1 MARAPNIESEEACV
15 NRCFRS
21 DLCSTSP
28 SMTQSGP
35 DYAEEDAVVTDFDIF
50 LSHNSVDKASVEIV
64 AHKLQTE
71 GLNPWL
77 DKWCLV
83 PGRPWQQELATILRS
98 CPTIGVFIGQNGLG
112 DWAREE
118 LLVAQDR
125 AAKERSFRLI
135 PILLPGVS
143 DPFDYGKLPPFLA
156 QRTWVDFRRGLD
168 LPRPLRTLVSA
179 VKGLPPGSGIPSEV
193 DEQQC
198 PYRGLQLFDEEH
210 AEFFFGRE
218 RDIQRLLEKLKASR
232 FVAVLGAS
240 GSGKSSLTRAGLIPA
255 LKQGALPQSANW
267 TICVITPGSQP
278 LTTLAAHLMHVC
290 ASQEMM
296 HRTLDQLI
304 EDERTLYLAVALSLV
319 NKKNSRIVLVIDQ
332 FEEVF
337 TLCRDERERTQFL
350 ANLIYASSVP
360 EGQCMVLVTMR
371 ADFLPKCA
379 DFPDLA
385 ARVAAEQFLV
395 SPMDADMLRQAIEEP
410 VRRVGLSFEP
420 GLVDK
425 ILNDVANQPGA
436 LPLLE
441 HALLELWKR
450 RQGRTLTLD
459 GYRESG
465 GVTGAIAKTAEEIFK
480 SFHPVEQRI
489 VRRIMLRLTQLGE
502 GTEDTRRRASIEE
515 LVTAQE
521 EADVVERVVRAMVDA
536 HLLTTSG
543 A

>member
-1 MARAPNIESEEACV
+1 M
-15 NRCFRS
+15 
-21 DLCSTSP
+21 
-28 SMTQSGP
+28 
-35 DYAEEDAVVTDFDIF
+35 TDFDIF
-50 LSHNSVDKASVEIV
+50 LSHNSADKASVESIG
-64 AHKLQTE
+64 HKLQTE
-71 GLNPWL
+71 GLKPWL
-77 DKWCLV
+77 DKWHLV
-83 PGRPWQQELATILRS
+83 PGQPWQQALATILRS
-98 CPTIGVFIGQNGLG
+98 CPSIGVFVGQSGLG

-143 DPFDYGKLPPFLA
+143 DPFDSGKLPPFLA

-168 LPRPLRTLVSA
+168 QPQPLRTLVNA
-179 VKGLPPGSGIPSEV
+179 IKGLPPGSGLPRGVSAW
-193 DEQQC
+193 QR
-198 PYRGLQLFDEEH
+198 PYRGLEPFDEEH

-218 RDIQRLLEKLKASR
+218 RDIQRLLEKLKATR

-267 TICVITPGSQP
+267 TICVLTPGSLP
-278 LTTLAAHLMHVC
+278 LTTLAAHLLHLC
-290 ASQEMM
+290 NSQQTMLSM
-296 HRTLDQLI
+296 LDHLI
-304 EDERTLYLAVALSLV
+304 EDQRALYLAVALSLV
-319 NKKNSRIVLVIDQ
+319 NKKTNRMVLVIDQ

-337 TLCRDERERTQFL
+337 TLCRDEQERAQFL
-350 ANLIYASSVP
+350 ANLVYASSVP

-379 DFPDLA
+379 GFPEFA
-385 ARVAAEQFLV
+385 ARVAAQQFLV

-410 VRRVGLSFEP
+410 ARRVGLGFEP
-420 GLVDK
+420 GLADK

-436 LPLLE
+436 LPLLQ

-450 RQGRTLTLD
+450 RQGLTLTLD

-465 GVTGAIAKTAEEIFK
+465 GVTGAIAKTAEETFN
-480 SFHPVEQRI
+480 SFNPDERRI

-502 GTEDTRRRASIEE
+502 GTDDTRRRASIDE
-515 LVTAQE
+515 LVTVPE

-536 HLLTTSG
+536 NLLTTSG

>member
-1 MARAPNIESEEACV
+1 V
-15 NRCFRS
+15 
-21 DLCSTSP
+21 L
-28 SMTQSGP
+28 
-35 DYAEEDAVVTDFDIF
+35 TDFDIF
-50 LSHNSVDKASVEIV
+50 LSHNSVDKASVEII

-77 DKWCLV
+77 DRWCLV

-135 PILLPGVS
+135 PILLPGVP

-168 LPRPLRTLVSA
+168 QPQPLLTLINA
-179 VKGLPPGSGIPSEV
+179 IKGLPPGSGVPPEAV
-193 DEQQC
+193 AEEC
-198 PYRGLQLFDEEH
+198 PYRGLQTFDEEH

-218 RDIQRLLEKLKASR
+218 RDIQRLLEKLKATR

-255 LKQGALPQSANW
+255 LKQGVLPQSANW

-290 ASQEMM
+290 PSLQIMQ
-296 HRTLDQLI
+296 RTLDHLI
-304 EDERTLYLAVALSLV
+304 EDQRSLYLAVALSLV
-319 NKKNSRIVLVIDQ
+319 NQKTDRIVFVIDQ

-337 TLCRDERERTQFL
+337 TLCKDERERAQFF
-350 ANLIYASSVP
+350 ANLLYASSVP

-379 DFPDLA
+379 GYPDLA
-385 ARVAAEQFLV
+385 ARIAAEQFLV
-395 SPMDADMLRQAIEEP
+395 SPMDTEMLRQAIEEP
-410 VRRVGLSFEP
+410 ARRVGLCFEP
-420 GLVDK
+420 GVVDK
-425 ILNDVANQPGA
+425 ILNDVANQPCA
-436 LPLLE
+436 LPLLQ

-450 RQGRTLTLD
+450 RQGWTLTMD

-465 GVTGAIAKTAEEIFK
+465 GVTGAIAKTAEETFK
-480 SFHPVEQRI
+480 RFNPDEQRI

-502 GTEDTRRRASIEE
+502 GTEDTRRRASIDE
-515 LVTAQE
+515 LVTAPE
-521 EADVVERVVRAMVDA
+521 EDAVVERIVRTMVDA